1 LYNAIKTTATATIA
15 EQEQRP
21 QHHHHQEQQN
31 KNKNKENH
39 NKLHPHG
46 THFSYCSENAHTYE
60 LWGTIAVVGT
70 LADHPLANSIAA

>member
-1 LYNAIKTTATATIA
+1 MRSKQQQQQQQQSRSNEHNTTTTNSNKTKTKT
-15 EQEQRP
+15 
-21 QHHHHQEQQN
+21 
-31 KNKNKENH
+31 KENN